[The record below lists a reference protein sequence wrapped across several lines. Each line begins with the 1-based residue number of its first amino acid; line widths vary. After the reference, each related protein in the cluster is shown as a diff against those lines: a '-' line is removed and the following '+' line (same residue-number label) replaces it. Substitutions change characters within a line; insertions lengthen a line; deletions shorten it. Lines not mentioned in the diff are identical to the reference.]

1 MTRAVD
7 SHRRAM
13 AVVVIAAVVAAVV
26 VLGSCQTFE
35 SYGRAYAHST
45 DEIPG
50 VPALPALT
58 EHQANG
64 ASARQA
70 AFGQEKA
77 DELVVCERLR
87 AQLAYGSRAATTHTA
102 CVWGCPLAWPVGIL
116 SAFVWPIHETRTAQA
131 VWQAAEDL
139 ERAYQSDTDAFLT
152 TCRVVRDG
160 DVGRAFSNVLS
171 VPTPSSSAPTAATP

>member
-1 MTRAVD
+1 MTRPVD

-13 AVVVIAAVVAAVV
+13 AVVVIAAVVVV
-26 VLGSCQTFE
+26 GASGCQTFE
-35 SYGRAYAHST
+35 SYGRAYEHST
-45 DEIPG
+45 DEIAG
-50 VPALPALT
+50 VPALSALT
-58 EHQANG
+58 EHQANA

-70 AFGQEKA
+70 AFGQAKA

-139 ERAYQSDTDAFLT
+139 ERAYQSDTDSFLT

-160 DVGRAFSNVLS
+160 DVGRAFSNVLTA
-171 VPTPSSSAPTAATP
+171 PSSAPTAATP